1 MSSVAS
7 RAKRIEKRNVRV
19 QEITALARITND
31 LGVNQIAKKRTLAG
45 LTVLVRRHVHGS
57 GNQQDVL
64 WYIRKLMNY

>member
-7 RAKRIEKRNVRV
+7 RARRIERRNIRV

-31 LGVNQIAKKRTLAG
+31 LDVNQIAKERTLAG
-45 LTVLVRRHVHGS
+45 LTVWVRRYVHGN
-57 GNQQDVL
+57 GNQQDVI